1 MIVSIAVN
9 AAWNVVNFRLGLIKA
24 LLALGHQ
31 VHVLA
36 PQGPEFTVLER
47 LGCVTHVLD
56 IDCKGTHP
64 VKDFRL
70 MLQLRACYARIKP
83 DIALHYTIKPVIYG
97 SLAARSLGVPVL
109 NTITG
114 LGTAFLSVGWLQSM
128 VRYLYR
134 VALRQAHVVIFQNPD
149 DRQLFLDHALVQPQQ
164 AMLVPGSGIDTQRFL
179 PCALPDQDGHS
190 PVFLLLGR
198 ILRDKGVVEYVEAAR
213 MLKARCPG
221 TRFALLGFLDVENVS
236 AISRAQMDAWVAEGV
251 IEYWG
256 ETHDVRPM
264 IARADCVVLPS
275 YREGMPRTLLE
286 AAAMA
291 RPLVASDVP
300 GCREVVSDG
309 VNGFLCE
316 VKSASALAQAMAQ
329 VVTLSPAARQVLGN
343 AGRSRVEQ
351 AFALDQVVDC
361 YLQAIRVVVKHINKS

>member
-1 MIVSIAVN
+1 MSKLFPPASALQAIIKEIPTPFHLYDEAAMRANAQAFYRAFAWVPGGFKNFFAV
-9 AAWNVVNFRLGLIKA
+9 KA
-24 LLALGHQ
+24 LPNPYILDLVRQVGMGGDCSSLAELRLCEAAGIRGENIIFTSNDTPAKEFQKADEMGALINLDDLSHIEFLETALGGR
-31 VHVLA
+31 L
-36 PQGPEFTVLER
+36 PEFV
-47 LGCVTHVLD
+47 C
-56 IDCKGTHP
+56 
-64 VKDFRL
+64 FRYNPGPL
-70 MLQLRACYARIKP
+70 KAGNAIIGKP
-83 DIALHYTIKPVIYG
+83 EEAKYG
-97 SLAARSLGVPVL
+97 FTRE
-109 NTITG
+109 
-114 LGTAFLSVGWLQSM
+114 
-128 VRYLYR
+128 
-134 VALRQAHVVIFQNPD
+134 
-149 DRQLFLDHALVQPQQ
+149 QLFEGYR
-164 AMLVPGSGIDTQRFL
+164 M
-179 PCALPDQDGHS
+179 
-190 PVFLLLGR
+190 
-198 ILRDKGVVEYVEAAR
+198 LRDKGVVEYVEAAR

-221 TRFALLGFLDVENVS
+221 ARFALLGFLDVENVS

>member
-9 AAWNVVNFRLGLIKA
+9 AAWNVVNFRLGLIEA
-24 LLALGHQ
+24 LLAQGHQ

-36 PQGPEFTVLER
+36 PQGPEFAALAR
-47 LGCVTHVLD
+47 LGCVTHALD

-70 MLQLRACYARIKP
+70 MLQLRSCYARIQP
-83 DIALHYTIKPVIYG
+83 DVALHYTIKPVIYG
-97 SLAARSLGVPVL
+97 SLAARSLGIPAL

-114 LGTAFLSVGWLQSM
+114 LGTAFLSSGWLQAM
-128 VRYLYR
+128 VKKLYR
-134 VALRQAHVVIFQNPD
+134 AALQQAKVVVFQNPD
-149 DRQLFLDHALVQPQQ
+149 DRQLFLDTGLLQAAQ
-164 AMLVPGSGIDTQRFL
+164 AMLIPGSGIDTQRFT
-179 PCALPDQDGHS
+179 PVALPDQDGRA

-198 ILRDKGVVEYVEAAR
+198 MLRDKGVVEYVEAAR

-221 TRFALLGFLDVENVS
+221 ARFALLGFLDVENVS
-236 AISRAQMDAWVAEGV
+236 AISRAQLDAWVAEGV
-251 IEYWG
+251 IECWG

-300 GCREVVSDG
+300 GCREVVEHG
-309 VNGFLCE
+309 VNGMLCQ
-316 VKSASALAQAMAQ
+316 VKSASALAQAMANIAE
-329 VVTLSPAARQVLGN
+329 LSPADREVLGA
-343 AGRSRVEQ
+343 AGRRKVEQ
-351 AFALDQVVDC
+351 RFSLNKVIEC
-361 YLQAIRVVVKHINKS
+361 YQHAIAVSVAR

>member
-1 MIVSIAVN
+1 
-9 AAWNVVNFRLGLIKA
+9 
-24 LLALGHQ
+24 
-31 VHVLA
+31 
-36 PQGPEFTVLER
+36 
-47 LGCVTHVLD
+47 
-56 IDCKGTHP
+56 
-64 VKDFRL
+64 
-70 MLQLRACYARIKP
+70 
-83 DIALHYTIKPVIYG
+83 
-97 SLAARSLGVPVL
+97 
-109 NTITG
+109 
-114 LGTAFLSVGWLQSM
+114 
-128 VRYLYR
+128 
-134 VALRQAHVVIFQNPD
+134 
-149 DRQLFLDHALVQPQQ
+149 
-164 AMLVPGSGIDTQRFL
+164 VPGSGIDTQRFL

-221 TRFALLGFLDVENVS
+221 ARLALLGFLDVENVS

-300 GCREVVSDG
+300 GCREVVEHG
-309 VNGFLCE
+309 VNGMLCQ
-316 VKSASALAQAMAQ
+316 VKSASALAQAMANIAE
-329 VVTLSPAARQVLGN
+329 LSPADREVLGA
-343 AGRSRVEQ
+343 AGRRKVEQ
-351 AFALDQVVDC
+351 TFSLNKVIEC
-361 YLQAIRVVVKHINKS
+361 YQHAIAVSVAR